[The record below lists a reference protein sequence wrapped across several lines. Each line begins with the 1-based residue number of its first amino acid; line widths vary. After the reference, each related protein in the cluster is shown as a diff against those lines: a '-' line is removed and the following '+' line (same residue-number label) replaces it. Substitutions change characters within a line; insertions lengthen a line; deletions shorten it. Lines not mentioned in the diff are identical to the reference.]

1 MQILCDDTNS
11 NIDIIKNLIDE
22 IEKNAKIN
30 EWEIRVLEAI
40 PIDTGDMSGVGYI
53 WDSPRQKLYEFSQRL
68 QDNHRVVMDNS
79 EFRSLLENIKC
90 IDNADVTF
98 STLNHKNR
106 MTILEGYIVEIS
118 GFVES
123 FL

>member
-11 NIDIIKNLIDE
+11 NIDIIKNLIDD
-22 IEKNAKIN
+22 IEKKAKIT
-30 EWEIRVLEAI
+30 EWEIRNLEAI
-40 PIDTGDMSGVGYI
+40 PIYTGDMSGIGYT
-53 WDSPRQKLYEFSQRL
+53 WDSPCQKLYEFRQRL
-68 QDNHRVVMDNS
+68 QDNHRVVMNNS

-90 IDNADVTF
+90 IDDADASFT
-98 STLNHKNR
+98 TLNHKNR
-106 MTILEGYIVEIS
+106 MTILEGFIVEIS

>member
-118 GFVES
+118 GFIES

>member
-1 MQILCDDTNS
+1 MQILCADTNS

-22 IEKNAKIN
+22 IEKNTKID

>member
-1 MQILCDDTNS
+1 MQILCADTNS

-22 IEKNAKIN
+22 IEKNDKIN
-30 EWEIRVLEAI
+30 EWEIKVLEAI
-40 PIDTGDMSGVGYI
+40 PINTGDMSGVGYI

>member
-1 MQILCDDTNS
+1 MQILCADTNS

-30 EWEIRVLEAI
+30 EWEIKVLEAI
-40 PIDTGDMSGVGYI
+40 PINTGDMSGVGYI

>member
-40 PIDTGDMSGVGYI
+40 PIDTGDMIGVGYI
-53 WDSPRQKLYEFSQRL
+53 WDSPRQKLYEFIQRL

-118 GFVES
+118 GFIES

>member
-1 MQILCDDTNS
+1 MQILCADTNS

-118 GFVES
+118 GFVET

>member
-22 IEKNAKIN
+22 IEKKAKIN
-30 EWEIRVLEAI
+30 EWEIRNLEAI
-40 PIDTGDMSGVGYI
+40 PIDTGDMSGIGYT

-68 QDNHRVVMDNS
+68 QDNRRVVMDNS

-90 IDNADVTF
+90 IDDADVSFT
-98 STLNHKNR
+98 TLNHKNR
-106 MTILEGYIVEIS
+106 MKILEGFIVEIS